1 MIHDEVGCK
10 KTNHSNGHH
19 SNKCTWAAF
28 ACVLLDLRLISNDLL
43 SFLLGL
49 PEMLRSNRDILVG
62 IFGVL
67 LIDGVGLLPA
77 SRLFVSLLFV
87 TEASVDTTSDRLDAR
102 VEQGQRHE
110 AAALG
115 ALVREALRPKPCRH
129 PEDPKV
135 PDAKC
140 TKHDAACV
148 VAGSN
153 PQRCPGSNRDGH
165 LLIIFLLS
173 EVKDDR
179 APRDHKLP
187 QRCPDFQN
195 PHATDKVDHYAQPH
209 PWVEREVLAHACIGR
224 SLHNDSIVVKNSDRA

>member
-1 MIHDEVGCK
+1 MVHDEIGCK
-10 KTNHSNGHH
+10 KANHGNGHH

-28 ACVLLDLRLISNDLL
+28 ASVLLDLRLISYYLL

-49 PEMLRSNRDILVG
+49 PKMLRLNCNILVG

-87 TEASVDTTSDRLDAR
+87 TEASVDTTSDRLDTT
-102 VEQGQRHE
+102 VEQAQRHE

-115 ALVREALRPKPCRH
+115 VLVREALRPKPCRH
-129 PEDPKV
+129 PEDPKK

-148 VAGSN
+148 VPGSN
-153 PQRCPGSNRDGH
+153 PQRFPGGNRDGY

-173 EVKDDR
+173 EVEDDR
-179 APRDHKLP
+179 APRDHELP

-195 PHATDKVDHYAQPH
+195 PHATDQVYHDAQPH
-209 PWVEREVLAHACIGR
+209 PWVEREVLAHACIGL
-224 SLHNDSIVVKNSDRA
+224 SLHNDSIIVKNSDRA